1 MKYFSVII
9 AYYKNSKALGL
20 IIQAMELQS
29 YKNFEIIIAEDD
41 KKSNFDFLVNQN
53 LKLKIKHVFQSE
65 DQGFR
70 KNAALNK
77 ALAVS
82 EGTHLV
88 FIDGDCIPHHH
99 FLKAYA
105 RHLSDENICFGRR
118 VMISPKLTS
127 DLYNT
132 GQLGLLNFA
141 HILFSG
147 SKRLKYMIYLPFIIQ
162 KREEGIWGHNWG
174 VSKKHLMDINGF
186 DEDYQT
192 AGVGEDVDVEWR
204 LLSKGLNL
212 YSIRFAAIQ
221 FHLHHK
227 ENYNID
233 DVQTGKIMLL
243 QKQKDG
249 FIKCKNGLEKL

>member
-1 MKYFSVII
+1 MKYLSVVI
-9 AYYKNSKALGL
+9 AYYKNPAALSLIIKAL
-20 IIQAMELQS
+20 ERQS
-29 YKNFEIIIAEDD
+29 YQNFEIIIAEDD
-41 KKSNFDFLVNQN
+41 KKSDFDFLVNQN
-53 LKLKIKHVFQSE
+53 LKHKIKHVFQSE
-65 DQGFR
+65 DTGFR

-77 ALAVS
+77 ALAIS
-82 EGTHLV
+82 EGNHLV

-99 FLKAYA
+99 FLKAYSG
-105 RHLSDENICFGRR
+105 HLTDENICFGRR

-127 DLYNT
+127 ALYHT
-132 GQLGLLNFA
+132 GDLGLLNFT
-141 HILFSG
+141 HIFFSG

-162 KREEGIWGHNWG
+162 KREKGIWGHNWG
-174 VSKKHLMDINGF
+174 VAKKHLLDINGF

-204 LLSKGLNL
+204 LLSRGLKL

-227 ENYNID
+227 ENYNND
-233 DVQTGKIMLL
+233 DVQTGKKMLL

-249 FIKCKNGLEKL
+249 FIRCKNGLIK

>member
-1 MKYFSVII
+1 MKYLSVVI
-9 AYYKNSKALGL
+9 AYYKNPGALNLIIKAL
-20 IIQAMELQS
+20 ERQS
-29 YKNFEIIIAEDD
+29 YQNFEIIIAEDD
-41 KKSNFDFLVNQN
+41 KKSDFYFLVNQN
-53 LKLKIKHVFQSE
+53 LKHKIKHVFQSE
-65 DQGFR
+65 DNGFR

-77 ALAVS
+77 ALAIS

-105 RHLSDENICFGRR
+105 RHFTDENICFGRR

-127 DLYNT
+127 ALYRT
-132 GQLGLLNFA
+132 GDLGLLNFA
-141 HILFSG
+141 HIFFSG

-162 KREEGIWGHNWG
+162 KREKGIWGHNWG
-174 VSKKHLMDINGF
+174 VAKKHLLDINGF

-204 LLSKGLNL
+204 LLSRGLKL

-227 ENYNID
+227 ENYNND
-233 DVQTGKIMLL
+233 DVQTGKKMLL

-249 FIKCKNGLEKL
+249 FIRCKNGLIK